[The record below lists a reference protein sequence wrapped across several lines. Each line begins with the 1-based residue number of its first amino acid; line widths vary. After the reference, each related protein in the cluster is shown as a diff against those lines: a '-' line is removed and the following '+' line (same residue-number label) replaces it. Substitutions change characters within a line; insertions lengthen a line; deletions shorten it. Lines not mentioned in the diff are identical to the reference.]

1 MSNYIYMNKM
11 GNLKWTK
18 SQKGTISQAGTI
30 KIEYMNR
37 QIPSNGIETVFY
49 KFQQTKVQNQMVSLL
64 EPDGFTQKS

>member
-1 MSNYIYMNKM
+1 
-11 GNLKWTK
+11 
-18 SQKGTISQAGTI
+18 
-30 KIEYMNR
+30 MNR